1 MMLHAWVGVQI
12 KSDGI
17 TRLVVLPLYPQFSI
31 STSGSSLRLL
41 ENIFREDE
49 YLVNMQHTVIPS
61 WYQREGYVQAM
72 ANLIEKEVYKFENPE
87 EVCFDIAL
95 YFILDSFL
103 WFGSFQVS
111 SL

>member
-1 MMLHAWVGVQI
+1 MREELELVG
-12 KSDGI
+12 G
-17 TRLVVLPLYPQFSI
+17 
-31 STSGSSLRLL
+31 
-41 ENIFREDE
+41 REDE